1 MKEVLEER
9 VVEAVG
15 GFSWPC
21 LGHGLQEVDGTGRVS
36 DEQVKEILWYRNTYK
51 LLTQKR
57 LRPILNADSVCNMLH
72 KGKEG
77 ELKMFHIYF
86 QAAIMIQDLKSV
98 SRSQAC

>member
-36 DEQVKEILWYRNTYK
+36 DEQVKEILWHRNTYK
-51 LLTQKR
+51 LLTQKKAKVNFER
-57 LRPILNADSVCNMLH
+57 RFSLQHATQW
-72 KGKEG
+72 KGG
-77 ELKMFHIYF
+77 G
-86 QAAIMIQDLKSV
+86 A
-98 SRSQAC
+98 